1 LHFIRMDNSIYDNMI
16 YSNNFHGTYF
26 ILVKGCC
33 LTIGA
38 RLIPLCCGFGYT
50 IISNIGE
57 NAA

>member
-1 LHFIRMDNSIYDNMI
+1 MDNSIYDNMI
-16 YSNNFHGTYF
+16 HSDNFHGTYF

-50 IISNIGE
+50 NISDIGE